1 MPATYEPI
9 ATTTLGSAAASIT
22 FSSIASSWTDLK
34 VILTTAG
41 ASSANAVIMR
51 FNSDT
56 GTNYG
61 RTSLIGNG
69 TTASST
75 RQTSATSLSIGGS
88 ALDGTNPSLYEI
100 DVFSYAGSTY
110 KTMLSAFSSDRNGT
124 GFVSRMVGLWLSTA
138 AITTIDLTNNGG
150 TFAIGT
156 TATLYGIKNA

>member
-9 ATTTLGSAAASIT
+9 ATTTLSSAAATIT
-22 FSSIASSWTDLK
+22 FSSIAASWTDLRL
-34 VILTTAG
+34 VLATAG
-41 ASSANAVIMR
+41 TSSANTVIMQ
-51 FNSDT
+51 FNNDT
-56 GTNYG
+56 ATNYG

-69 TTASST
+69 TAASST
-75 RQTSATSLSIGGS
+75 RQTSAANLSIGGA

-110 KTMLSAFSSDRNGT
+110 KTAMSAFSSDRNGT

-138 AITTIDLTNNGG
+138 AITRIDLTNNGG

-156 TATLYGIKNA
+156 TATPYGIKNA